1 MILCNN
7 IEDIIDPIHISGH
20 YEYQATL
27 QCALVLIS
35 RLMQHD
41 MDYYETLENYI
52 KLFLSTF
59 YYYEVVVGFDG
70 KREPTW
76 YSKSNFVSLLNLPD
90 QVRQFGHV
98 YLHWDGVNK
107 QYIQHVKPF
116 LKHMRT
122 SISYHLTKLQH
133 LHRNIAMEHIYTSF
147 QSVDVLVYE

>member
-1 MILCNN
+1 MF
-7 IEDIIDPIHISGH
+7 H
-20 YEYQATL
+20 
-27 QCALVLIS
+27 
-35 RLMQHD
+35 
-41 MDYYETLENYI
+41 
-52 KLFLSTF
+52 
-59 YYYEVVVGFDG
+59 YYEVDVGFGD

-76 YSKSNFVSLLNLPD
+76 YPKSNFVSLLNLPD
-90 QVRQFGHV
+90 QARQFGPV
-98 YLHWDGVNK
+98 YLHWDGLNG